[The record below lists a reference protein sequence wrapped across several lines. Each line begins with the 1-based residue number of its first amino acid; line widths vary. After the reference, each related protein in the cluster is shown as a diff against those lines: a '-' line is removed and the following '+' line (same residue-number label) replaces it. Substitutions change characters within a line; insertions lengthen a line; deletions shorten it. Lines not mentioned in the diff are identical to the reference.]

1 MSSNEIRKKIEE
13 LETGLKDFTS
23 QVDTSILKYNDA
35 LNEIKNIE
43 LMIEKSNDTLVI
55 KSISNTNGKILNNTN
70 KLIEKMETEKNN
82 VITKINM
89 KINDLIE
96 QEKLALIEE
105 AKIRDRQRK
114 AKDAN
119 KNNNLSNNNG

>member
-119 KNNNLSNNNG
+119 KDNNLSNNNG

>member
-23 QVDTSILKYNDA
+23 QVDTSILKYNDS

-119 KNNNLSNNNG
+119 KNNNLSNNNR

>member
-105 AKIRDRQRK
+105 AKIRDIQRK
-114 AKDAN
+114 ANDAN
-119 KNNNLSNNNG
+119 KNNNLSNTNG

>member
-43 LMIEKSNDTLVI
+43 LMIDKSNDTLVI

-70 KLIEKMETEKNN
+70 KLRNI
-82 VITKINM
+82 V
-89 KINDLIE
+89 
-96 QEKLALIEE
+96 
-105 AKIRDRQRK
+105 
-114 AKDAN
+114 KDI
-119 KNNNLSNNNG
+119 SFYI